1 MLNYEITYGS
11 VGERLC
17 IEAWTIYE
25 WLPLKKVRFSSLHSD
40 INRSRCCG
48 SNYSCREF
56 KRSKAMSYLEDL
68 SETEISTQSS
78 LIVEMQGTSLQ
89 TSRGKTRGSCEWFC
103 VSAMTFWTVTCD
115 MITKWTTICI
125 FSHTQCAFNLWPSM
139 KLINGL
145 RNRHWR
151 SVLMGGDLD
160 DIASR
165 VE

>member
-1 MLNYEITYGS
+1 MNGYHWRKSDFPLFIATLIGPGVVGVITTAESSKG
-11 VGERLC
+11 RRPC
-17 IEAWTIYE
+17 HAWKI
-25 WLPLKKVRFSSLHSD
+25 PPRQ
-40 INRSRCCG
+40 RSAHKGVPWWKFRDTG
-48 SNYSCREF
+48 
-56 KRSKAMSYLEDL
+56 
-68 SETEISTQSS
+68 
-78 LIVEMQGTSLQ
+78 LQ
-89 TSRGKTRGSCEWFC
+89 TSRGETRGSCEWFC
-103 VSAMTFWTVTCD
+103 VSAMTFGTVTCD

-125 FSHTQCAFNLWPSM
+125 FSHTQWDFNLWPSM